1 MKNKI
6 ISYSLLLV
14 VLISFFY
21 LDMYDR
27 ERRAPT
33 SFSDFST
40 VMENGKFYAYGTS
53 SNQNNIPVKKSNNG
67 QKYSYIGDAMPGEIS
82 WASEGGIWAPN
93 VYKVDG
99 TYIMYFSAI
108 NRISGKRDIGI
119 SISKK
124 PRGPFKP
131 LRSILVSNDE
141 LGGLI
146 GPQHFIDSD
155 GKKFILYKN
164 DGNSIGIKSSLW
176 IQALSSD
183 GLKVIDNPT
192 KLLDNTEVVN
202 PKNIKVSKHPTTI
215 EGPVI
220 VKAPDGKYVLFFAG
234 NNYATSDYFTG
245 YAISDKLKGPYKYI
259 GPLITTLSSSK
270 TGEEIVGPGIGD
282 LMEVSPNKYYISLNG
297 WVNGIGKKA
306 GGHRELFHRYVS
318 FENGHTPKIFN

>member
-1 MKNKI
+1 M
-6 ISYSLLLV
+6 
-14 VLISFFY
+14 
-21 LDMYDR
+21 
-27 ERRAPT
+27 
-33 SFSDFST
+33 
-40 VMENGKFYAYGTS
+40 
-53 SNQNNIPVKKSNNG
+53 
-67 QKYSYIGDAMPGEIS
+67 
-82 WASEGGIWAPN
+82 
-93 VYKVDG
+93 
-99 TYIMYFSAI
+99 
-108 NRISGKRDIGI
+108 
-119 SISKK
+119 
-124 PRGPFKP
+124 
-131 LRSILVSNDE
+131 
-141 LGGLI
+141 
-146 GPQHFIDSD
+146 
-155 GKKFILYKN
+155 LYKN

-297 WVNGIGKKA
+297 WVNGIGKKQE
-306 GGHRELFHRYVS
+306 GIENYFIDMSVLKTDIHLRFLTS
-318 FENGHTPKIFN
+318 FTKINLLIKDRKRTNEIQHKKL